1 MVTGRKEDRA
11 FQEPSKIDKKKVLIY
26 EINGPLFFGAA
37 QQFQDTLFDTYTFPE
52 YVIIRMRYVPFID
65 TTGHYRLREI
75 ITTFQKRGIV
85 VLMSGISDRLH
96 EDFLKNGMYEIIS
109 RDRVF
114 EDTQAASEW
123 VEDQLALEAEE

>member
-1 MVTGRKEDRA
+1 M
-11 FQEPSKIDKKKVLIY
+11 DKKKVLIY

-37 QQFQDTLFDTYTFPE
+37 QQFQDTLFDTYTYPK

-85 VLMSGISDRLH
+85 VLMSGISDRIID
-96 EDFLKNGMYEIIS
+96 DFLLNGIYDIIS
-109 RDRVF
+109 SDRVF
-114 EDTQAASEW
+114 KDTQAAN
-123 VEDQLALEAEE
+123 DLDDTTL